1 MGLIRKYLWV
11 FLPALV
17 LAGCGR
23 NRLPPGNT
31 ARPDEMKV
39 DPARYLAKTE
49 PGGAKDVIATR
60 KDAKDGDAVV
70 IVGRIGGSKKPV
82 SEDRAVFTLVDLS
95 LKSCDSDPNCWD
107 FT

>member
-1 MGLIRKYLWV
+1 MNLIRKYLWLL
-11 FLPALV
+11 LPALV
-17 LAGCGR
+17 LAGCAR
-23 NRLPPGNT
+23 NSTPPSANT
-31 ARPDEMKV
+31 PRPELKLE
-39 DPARYLAKTE
+39 PARYLAKTE
-49 PGGAKDVIATR
+49 PGDAKAVIALR

-95 LKSCDSDPNCWD
+95 LKSCDADPNCWD